1 MFDESSYLTAVP
13 TPTILE
19 NLFSERKIR
28 PMVAV
33 LIANPDQ
40 ETRTRELPPNPKF
53 ADFLNDELVPWI
65 RQNYNV
71 TKDPGQVVVAGSSFG
86 GIASV
91 YAGFRHPETFGNIL
105 CQSGSFW
112 WAAPKLEPYAEP
124 KFLAKEFVKSP
135 TLPLRFYMDAGTFEV
150 DVNGGGRSDPGA
162 EPSHAR
168 RSASQGIRSALPG
181 KRRGA

>member
-1 MFDESSYLTAVP
+1 
-13 TPTILE
+13 
-19 NLFSERKIR
+19 
-28 PMVAV
+28 MVAV